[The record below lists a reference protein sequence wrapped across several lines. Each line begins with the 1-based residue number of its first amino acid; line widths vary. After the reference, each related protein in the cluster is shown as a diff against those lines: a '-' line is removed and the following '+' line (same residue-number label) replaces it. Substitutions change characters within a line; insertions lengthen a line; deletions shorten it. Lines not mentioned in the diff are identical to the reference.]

1 MKLRTANH
9 SIRLRLSQPDVA
21 QLRASGQCVE
31 RIGFPGGNAL
41 EYGIWLSDS
50 EAQVSV
56 SFENGCIAVKLP
68 AGLALP
74 WFETE
79 QEGIYAELPAAA
91 EGGRRLSL
99 AIEKD
104 FQCLHRD
111 GEAGSGNFPHPLK
124 DRE

>member
-1 MKLRTANH
+1 MKLRTAPH
-9 SIRLRLSQPDVA
+9 SIRLRLSQPDVT

-31 RIGFPGGNAL
+31 RIEFPGGNTL

-50 EAQVSV
+50 EAQVTV
-56 SFENGCIAVKLP
+56 AFENGCIAVKLP
-68 AGLALP
+68 AGLAQP
-74 WFETE
+74 WLETE
-79 QEGIYAELPAAA
+79 QEGIYAELTAVA
-91 EGGRRLSL
+91 ESGGRLSL

-111 GEAGSGNFPHPLK
+111 GEAARDNFPHPLK